1 MADDII
7 ILGSMHQEHD
17 EAIGYCL
24 APLRDR
30 GLKVNPKKCKCLQP
44 TIDFY
49 GQVFSAQGTCSDPK
63 RIDAIQKM
71 SAPSNTKEVHS
82 FLGMVN

>member
-1 MADDII
+1 MSQSRYTCSNGNLQHVLQQSLQDIKGVFNLADDII

-17 EAIGYCL
+17 KAIDCCL

-44 TIDFY
+44 TIEFY
-49 GQVFSAQGTCSDPK
+49 GHVFSA
-63 RIDAIQKM
+63 
-71 SAPSNTKEVHS
+71 
-82 FLGMVN
+82 